1 MATFYPAMEIIKE
14 GLEGSGEGT
23 ALHRLMLSQICRKLA
38 MGNISM
44 PEVKEHLPEYA
55 MEILEHL
62 VEQSGP
68 LPVLGWYFTVR
79 PIGEFLVVES

>member
-1 MATFYPAMEIIKE
+1 MATFYPAMDVIKE
-14 GLEGSGEGT
+14 GLEGSADGS
-23 ALHRLMLSQICRKLA
+23 ALKRFLLGQVCRQLA
-38 MGNISM
+38 TGHIGMA
-44 PEVKEHLPEYA
+44 EVKEHLPEYA

-79 PIGEFLVVES
+79 PVTEFLVVEP